1 MVSKNNNSSED
12 KLMDFL
18 KDSSLKENLTFNMKL
33 NLIETITNFDI
44 DKC

>member
-1 MVSKNNNSSED
+1 MVSKKNNSSED

-18 KDSSLKENLTFNMKL
+18 KDSSLKENLTFNIKL

>member
-18 KDSSLKENLTFNMKL
+18 KDFSLKGNLTFNMKL